1 MYVLRVRFRD
11 MFFWVCTLVIFIMHR
26 YDTPHHATHCN
37 KHYNTGIYMSCSG
50 GMSYNTNVLFVHVYV
65 TIKLDLNTRHMLVIV
80 TSVVPSSTA
89 LSSPSTSTHH

>member
-1 MYVLRVRFRD
+1 MIHLTMLHTVTSTIIPVYT
-11 MFFWVCTLVIFIMHR
+11 CT
-26 YDTPHHATHCN
+26 
-37 KHYNTGIYMSCSG
+37 CSG